1 MGEERERLRSPQ
13 GLDQMTEGIMVPFT
27 EIKNTGG
34 KASLEEKMISMILN
48 MLSWRSLWDTQETIS
63 RTQLELCD

>member
-13 GLDQMTEGIMVPFT
+13 GLDQMTEWIMVPFT

-34 KASLEEKMISMILN
+34 KASLEEKIISKILN
-48 MLSWRSLWDTQETIS
+48 MLSWRYTGDYF
-63 RTQLELCD
+63 